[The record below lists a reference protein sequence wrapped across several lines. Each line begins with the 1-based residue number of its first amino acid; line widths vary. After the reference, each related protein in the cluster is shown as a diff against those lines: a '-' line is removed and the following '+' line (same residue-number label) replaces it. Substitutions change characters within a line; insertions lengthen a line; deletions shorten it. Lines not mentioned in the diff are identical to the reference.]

1 MALAFLTNMNEKCK
15 SLSSNAIHVKNQ
27 QKTISIEDKLD
38 VMSRLER
45 GE

>member
-1 MALAFLTNMNEKCK
+1 MALAFLTNMNEKYKC
-15 SLSSNAIHVKNQ
+15 LSSNAIHMKNQ

-38 VMSRLER
+38 VISRLEN